1 MPPSTN
7 ISFSNM
13 FKDYETFGC
22 VNKAYSDLT
31 SKSFDLVN
39 KVAPTKSIRVK
50 NKTNEWF
57 DGGIAEKIATRDKL
71 FRKFK
76 KSKLSVDEILHKEA
90 RNTVQVLIKDRKRK
104 LLQEKLS
111 ENFFENDALTQY
123 NRKYF

>member
-1 MPPSTN
+1 
-7 ISFSNM
+7 M

-76 KSKLSVDEILHKEA
+76 KSNARKAIWKFLWKWRFDPVQSQILLKSFCESC
-90 RNTVQVLIKDRKRK
+90 RW
-104 LLQEKLS
+104 S
-111 ENFFENDALTQY
+111 C
-123 NRKYF
+123 